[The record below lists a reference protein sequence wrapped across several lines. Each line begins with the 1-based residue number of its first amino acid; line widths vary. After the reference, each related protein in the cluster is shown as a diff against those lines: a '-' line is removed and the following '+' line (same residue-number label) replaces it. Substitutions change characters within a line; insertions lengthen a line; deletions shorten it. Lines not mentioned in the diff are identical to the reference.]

1 MAPRK
6 AQFSR
11 KEIVETA
18 FEMVRKN
25 GWDGMTVP
33 AVARTIKSS
42 TMPIYSH
49 FKNVRELQDAVYLK
63 VVDMMLEFMSGEQTG
78 DKWID
83 HAIGYLEFA
92 QQEEQ
97 LFRCL
102 YDGRNLELSRS
113 ALDRWNDLLL
123 EQLADY
129 PLFDGMNDEL
139 VQKIRY
145 ARYMLLHG
153 MATNVNRWCALKDEK
168 VRLKFLK
175 VSTKA
180 LYDGIKSQY
189 EAVKFKD

>member
-129 PLFDGMNDEL
+129 PLFAGMNDEL

-153 MATNVNRWCALKDEK
+153 MATNVNRWNALKDEK

-189 EAVKFKD
+189 